1 MEDERL
7 YSKDQVSNMMVNT
20 MEGYDRG
27 YYRGRER
34 GKVDGFLGS
43 LAMTACCLVAA
54 KIYGSYVKR
63 QSEKPEEE
71 EKKEDD
77 VVGDAEFEEV

>member
-1 MEDERL
+1 MDDERL
-7 YSKDQVSNMMVNT
+7 YSKEQVSNMMVNS

-27 YYRGRER
+27 YDRGRAR

-43 LAMTACCLVAA
+43 LALTACCFVAT
-54 KIYGSYVKR
+54 KIYGSYLR
-63 QSEKPEEE
+63 HQAEKPEGESKEE
-71 EKKEDD
+71 D